1 MTLAVS
7 VIAVSCS
14 RSDQSP
20 TGQVIARV
28 NGQEITLSEFNS
40 ELLASHL
47 GKRADDPGVKQSMVE
62 RLVARKL
69 LVGAAR
75 DQGLNKSSDYILS
88 RQRSEENEL
97 AGLEQRQMMSRIPAP
112 TREEAEKFIKDNPK
126 IFDNRKLMVLEQIR
140 FLQPSNANDMKL
152 IEQANSLDDVAEMLK
167 QNAIRYERVPTV
179 FDTTSVSQQLADR
192 IDKLPPGEVFI
203 ISNGQMV
210 LANVIKEK
218 QPAAIPEEARLQY
231 ASQLLQQQRFA
242 KAIKDQVAELTKK
255 AKISYQ
261 SGYQPKKS

>member
-1 MTLAVS
+1 
-7 VIAVSCS
+7 
-14 RSDQSP
+14 
-20 TGQVIARV
+20 
-28 NGQEITLSEFNS
+28 
-40 ELLASHL
+40 
-47 GKRADDPGVKQSMVE
+47 
-62 RLVARKL
+62 
-69 LVGAAR
+69 
-75 DQGLNKSSDYILS
+75 
-88 RQRSEENEL
+88 
-97 AGLEQRQMMSRIPAP
+97 MMSRIPAP